1 MKAPPLVLLS
11 CMGLLLS
18 ACEREQR
25 EFRPQNVASESEE
38 KIALVPLSPG
48 PTGPVEVK
56 SGKGKEYEN
65 NAYHLSQGKK
75 LFAWFNCNGCHG
87 NGGGGSGP
95 PLMDDKWIYGGAIEN
110 IVATIR
116 EGRPNG
122 MPSFRGKVPDDQI
135 WELAAYVRSMS
146 GNVPMDAAPARNDD
160 MHPGPAENRRPTS
173 PPVSGGTSPPGTQM
187 PQ

>member
-1 MKAPPLVLLS
+1 MKRQIILLS
-11 CMGLLLS
+11 CAGLLLA
-18 ACEREQR
+18 ACEREER
-25 EFRPQNVASESEE
+25 AFRPENVASESEE
-38 KIALVPLSPG
+38 KVALVPLSPG
-48 PTGPVEVK
+48 PTGPVEAK

-75 LFAWFNCNGCHG
+75 LYAWFNCNGCHS

-95 PLMDDKWIYGGAIEN
+95 ALMDDVWIYGGSIEN

-122 MPSFRGKVPDDQI
+122 MPSFRGKVPEDQI

-146 GNVPMDAAPARNDD
+146 GNVPTDAAPARNDD

-173 PPVSGGTSPPGTQM
+173 PPVSGGLMSPGTQM